1 MASRHALISNGF
13 LRAKIFVV
21 FIIMIVFSFNAAKL
35 RKNNHN
41 DFIECFKNFI
51 KFILLPK
58 LPPIQEEEVLL
69 LDVASLEDEVEIMN
83 TLYLLHLSREG
94 FVFILGVLDIHLADA
109 LTVYPIKTDFDA
121 AAQHVARGRNLKL
134 TCTLLEVNTL
144 HEDILILINIRP
156 SAPIRS

>member
-1 MASRHALISNGF
+1 
-13 LRAKIFVV
+13 
-21 FIIMIVFSFNAAKL
+21 MIVFSFNAAKL

-69 LDVASLEDEVEIMN
+69 LDVASLENEVEIMN

-94 FVFILGVLDIHLADA
+94 IVFVLGVLDIHLANA
-109 LTVYPIKTDFDA
+109 LAVYPIKTDFDA
-121 AAQHVARGRNLKL
+121 AAKHVARGRNLKL

-144 HEDILILINIRP
+144 QEDILSLINIRNHLVP
-156 SAPIRS
+156 SVLLRPFVLRRVFNP

>member
-1 MASRHALISNGF
+1 MTYHVQFPGLGLEFTLDRVAFTVFGMPIYWYGILIATGLALAIVFAFSHALISNGF

-58 LPPIQEEEVLL
+58 LPPIQYDSLIFINHKVHTNLFHGF
-69 LDVASLEDEVEIMN
+69 AS
-83 TLYLLHLSREG
+83 
-94 FVFILGVLDIHLADA
+94 
-109 LTVYPIKTDFDA
+109 
-121 AAQHVARGRNLKL
+121 
-134 TCTLLEVNTL
+134 
-144 HEDILILINIRP
+144 
-156 SAPIRS
+156 

>member
-1 MASRHALISNGF
+1 MIDNHNECVIMFLYANFGNLFTKWRFLIMKWTGLNDLREKYLSFFESKNHTRMASSHALISNGF

-41 DFIECFKNFI
+41 DFIKCFKNFI

-69 LDVASLEDEVEIMN
+69 LDITSLKNEVEIMN
-83 TLYLLHLSREG
+83 TLYLLHQG
-94 FVFILGVLDIHLADA
+94 
-109 LTVYPIKTDFDA
+109 
-121 AAQHVARGRNLKL
+121 
-134 TCTLLEVNTL
+134 
-144 HEDILILINIRP
+144 
-156 SAPIRS
+156 

>member
-1 MASRHALISNGF
+1 MASSHALISNGF

-21 FIIMIVFSFNAAKL
+21 FIIMIVFSFYAAKL

-69 LDVASLEDEVEIMN
+69 LDVASLKNEVEIMN

-109 LTVYPIKTDFDA
+109 LAVYPIKTDFDA
-121 AAQHVARGRNLKL
+121 ARCV
-134 TCTLLEVNTL
+134 
-144 HEDILILINIRP
+144 
-156 SAPIRS
+156 

>member
-1 MASRHALISNGF
+1 MASSHALISNGF

-58 LPPIQEEEVLL
+58 LYWWLMHLGSFLSWIYANIYFSANNSSQVSHHKSVQPACPCEPQTSPRIQQASAKLQNVFENEVFWLNL
-69 LDVASLEDEVEIMN
+69 QTFWE
-83 TLYLLHLSREG
+83 
-94 FVFILGVLDIHLADA
+94 FFIF
-109 LTVYPIKTDFDA
+109 Y
-121 AAQHVARGRNLKL
+121 RR
-134 TCTLLEVNTL
+134 
-144 HEDILILINIRP
+144 
-156 SAPIRS
+156 RSITWKSF

>member
-1 MASRHALISNGF
+1 M
-13 LRAKIFVV
+13 
-21 FIIMIVFSFNAAKL
+21 
-35 RKNNHN
+35 
-41 DFIECFKNFI
+41 
-51 KFILLPK
+51 
-58 LPPIQEEEVLL
+58 L

-109 LTVYPIKTDFDA
+109 LAVYPIKTDFDT

-144 HEDILILINIRP
+144 HEDILP
-156 SAPIRS
+156 SSTFVTTWFHLSFCAHSFLGCVFNP

>member
-1 MASRHALISNGF
+1 M
-13 LRAKIFVV
+13 
-21 FIIMIVFSFNAAKL
+21 
-35 RKNNHN
+35 
-41 DFIECFKNFI
+41 
-51 KFILLPK
+51 
-58 LPPIQEEEVLL
+58 L

-109 LTVYPIKTDFDA
+109 LAVYPIKTDFDT

-144 HEDILILINIRP
+144 HEDILSLINIRNHLVP
-156 SAPIRS
+156 SVLLCAHSFLGCVFNP